1 MQNKFL
7 LLISSLFLYFVI
19 LLLVYLVHINFFQVE
34 VILYSAILDS
44 FIALLIFFAFSFFYK
59 SIIINSFEFLLIM
72 IVLILFGYSFSITL
86 PAVIDRSLSF
96 YFLEKIEQHNG
107 AIQQSSMRDIFIDD
121 YIDEYKLVEIRIT
134 EQLES
139 GTIQIVDSC
148 IYLTQRGHMVAKF
161 SNFFRKNF
169 LAKNRLIL
177 EEYSNHLTDPLKK
190 SQINKE
196 YLCQNDAQK

>member
-7 LLISSLFLYFVI
+7 LLIFSLFSYFVI
-19 LLLVYLVHINFFQVE
+19 LLSVYFIHINFFEVK
-34 VILYSAILDS
+34 VILYSAIFDS
-44 FIALLIFFAFSFFYK
+44 FIALLIFFALSFFYK

-72 IVLILFGYSFSITL
+72 IVLILCGYSFSITL

-107 AIQQSSMRDIFIDD
+107 AINKTSMKDIFIND
-121 YIDEYKLVEIRIT
+121 YIDEYKLIEIRLT

-139 GTIQIVDSC
+139 GTIQIDDSC
-148 IYLTQRGHMVAKF
+148 IYLTRRGHMIAKF

-177 EEYSNHLTDPLKK
+177 EEYSNHLTDPLRK
-190 SQINKE
+190 SKINDE
-196 YLCQNDAQK
+196 YLCHNEPQK